1 VSDMPPSPPARL
13 PQGEGG
19 RSALTVALAKGR
31 LLDPSIALLRQAGY
45 DAPDMDDGTRRL
57 VTEVGDGLRFLL
69 VKPEDVPTYVEYGAA
84 DVGIVGRDVV
94 EESGRDVY
102 EPLLLSF
109 GQCRLVVAGPAEASN
124 VPLRLRPNVRV
135 ATKYPHLAR
144 DYFVGRGL
152 SVEIVTL
159 RGSIEL
165 APAAGLADLIVDLVD
180 TGRTL
185 RDNGLVELHTILESQ
200 ACLIVNRASHKLR
213 LAEINEFIERIN
225 AAVK

>member
-1 VSDMPPSPPARL
+1 VSDTPTSPPASFPR
-13 PQGEGG
+13 GEG
-19 RSALTVALAKGR
+19 SLTVALAKGR
-31 LLDPSIALLRQAGY
+31 LLDPSVELLRRAGY
-45 DAPDMDDGTRRL
+45 DVPDLGDSTRRL
-57 VTEVGDGLRFLL
+57 VAEAGDGLRFLL

-102 EPLLLSF
+102 EPLLLGF
-109 GQCRLVVAGPAEASN
+109 GQCRLVVAGPIDAGN

-135 ATKYPHLAR
+135 ATKYPRLAR

-185 RDNGLVELHTILESQ
+185 RDNGLVELRTILESQ

-213 LAEINEFIERIN
+213 LAEINELIERLS
-225 AAVK
+225 AALSGR